1 MCGILGII
9 GKNTDVDIRKLGLWQ
24 NHRGPDAWG
33 EFSNQYIKFG
43 HNRLSILDIELG
55 KQPMTTTDED
65 YTLVFNGEIY
75 NYVEIKE
82 ELIKLGCKF
91 ETKNSDTEVLLLG
104 YKKFGFK
111 IFNKLRGMFA
121 GCIYDRNKNQCVL
134 FRDSVGIK
142 PLYYFKDSDHLF
154 FSSELKPLIKHIKCP
169 EFNTNELVHYFT
181 NRCTSINSTFIN
193 GAKKVLPGT
202 FMTINCDSLECVVK
216 KYKLQNKTK
225 SNLTYKEKLKKLDK
239 LLETSVTNHMVSDVP
254 VGVFLSGGVD
264 SSLISYYSTK
274 LKKIKAFNLGT
285 KSKWDETKFAKKAAD
300 DLNIKLETKYLSD
313 ENILDYFEKWA
324 YHNDDPVADPS
335 AMALMALTDHV
346 RSKDYKV
353 MLAGEGADE
362 LFLGYNIYIKYIL
375 FSHLKNIPSFLL
387 NIIPWNKTQ
396 IIDWRKYKSF
406 FGAGHISNFKERILL
421 LSNNNLNVSK
431 NINSNDFHKE
441 FKEKD
446 YENRLPNDLLTRT
459 DRATMAFSIE
469 ARVPFLINEIIDF
482 SDSLKLNDLVEL
494 RKSNGKRILKDLA
507 VKYISKGL
515 VRRKKKGFEIPIDI
529 WIQEK
534 FKKQI
539 DVFIKSENIP
549 GINYKGVKKLIFQ
562 KNFALIWAWLVL
574 EKWYEN
580 WFLEGVKEPIIS
592 PYINKKSYRC
602 N

>member
-1 MCGILGII
+1 M
-9 GKNTDVDIRKLGLWQ
+9 
-24 NHRGPDAWG
+24 
-33 EFSNQYIKFG
+33 
-43 HNRLSILDIELG
+43 
-55 KQPMTTTDED
+55 
-65 YTLVFNGEIY
+65 
-75 NYVEIKE
+75 
-82 ELIKLGCKF
+82 
-91 ETKNSDTEVLLLG
+91 
-104 YKKFGFK
+104 
-111 IFNKLRGMFA
+111 
-121 GCIYDRNKNQCVL
+121 
-134 FRDSVGIK
+134 
-142 PLYYFKDSDHLF
+142 
-154 FSSELKPLIKHIKCP
+154 IKHVKCP
-169 EFNTNELVHYFT
+169 EFNTNELKHYFT
-181 NRCTSINSTFIN
+181 NRSTSINSTFIK

-216 KYKLQNKTK
+216 NYKVQSESK
-225 SNLTYKEKLKKLDK
+225 SDLNYKQKLKKLDK
-239 LLETSVTNHMVSDVP
+239 LLETSVANHMVSDVP

-285 KSKWDETKFAKKAAD
+285 KSKWDETKFAKKAAE

-313 ENILDYFEKWA
+313 NNILDYFEKWA

-346 RSKDYKV
+346 RSKNYKV

-375 FSHLKNIPSFLL
+375 FSYLKYIPSFLL

-396 IIDWRKYKSF
+396 IIDWKKYKSF
-406 FGAGHISNFKERILL
+406 FGAGHISNYKERSLL
-421 LSNNNLNVSK
+421 LTNNNLNVLK
-431 NINSNDFHKE
+431 NINSNDLHKE

-446 YENRLPNDLLTRT
+446 YKNRLPNDLLTRT

-482 SDSLKLNDLVEL
+482 SDSLKLNDLIQV

-507 VKYISKGL
+507 VKYISKEL

-529 WIQEK
+529 WILGK

-539 DVFIKSENIP
+539 DVFVKSENIP
-549 GINYKGVKKLIFQ
+549 GINYKGVKKIISQ

-580 WFLEGVKEPIIS
+580 WFLEVVKEPIIS
-592 PYINKKSYRC
+592 PYINKKSYNC